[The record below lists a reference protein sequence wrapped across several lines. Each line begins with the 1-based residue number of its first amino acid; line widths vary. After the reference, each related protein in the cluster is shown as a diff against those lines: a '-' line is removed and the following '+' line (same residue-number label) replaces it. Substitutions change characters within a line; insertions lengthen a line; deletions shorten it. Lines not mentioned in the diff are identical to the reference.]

1 MSEARTDEEK
11 AQMYQAMLDGANVIT
26 SVLDSSNEYG
36 NDLTNA
42 EKQEKVLRS
51 SGYLEYGKA
60 LGDWGSEDFSAIDS
74 AVLYTH
80 ANNPDVWR
88 PAFCLATTKLA
99 CYSL

>member
-1 MSEARTDEEK
+1 MSETRTDEEK
-11 AQMYQAMLDGANVIT
+11 AKMYQAMLDGANVIT

-42 EKQEKVLRS
+42 EKQAKVLRS

-74 AVLYTH
+74 AVAAAKAYT
-80 ANNPDVWR
+80 P
-88 PAFCLATTKLA
+88 
-99 CYSL
+99 